1 MDSAIPLIRP
11 EDVVLTPSR
20 SPLCVV
26 FQNVVMTNMVFFIFR
41 FCLFGFSVERQRQ
54 NVEQVYISEGL
65 WEDAEWKR
73 GMIGESLA
81 WTDAMLDNHHAL
93 YYFTLYVRCL
103 ISPILCACDI
113 IFLKPIWT
121 HVYCFFI
128 YIIIC
133 HIFLTFIFHKSS
145 FPFLKLQWILLL

>member
-26 FQNVVMTNMVFFIFR
+26 FQNVVMTNMFFFIFR

-65 WEDAEWKR
+65 WEDAE
-73 GMIGESLA
+73 
-81 WTDAMLDNHHAL
+81 
-93 YYFTLYVRCL
+93 
-103 ISPILCACDI
+103 
-113 IFLKPIWT
+113 
-121 HVYCFFI
+121 
-128 YIIIC
+128 
-133 HIFLTFIFHKSS
+133 
-145 FPFLKLQWILLL
+145 